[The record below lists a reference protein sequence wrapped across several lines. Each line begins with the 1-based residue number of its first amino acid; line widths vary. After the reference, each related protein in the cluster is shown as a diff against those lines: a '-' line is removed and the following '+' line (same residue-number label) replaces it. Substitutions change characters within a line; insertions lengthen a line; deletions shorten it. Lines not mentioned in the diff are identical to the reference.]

1 MLVSVNDL
9 EHHFAFFRRHFLCIS
24 RIGHRF
30 ILVVFQPNMP
40 QLAIGHVFHVNP
52 LNLELAFKLVLHPNA
67 TSGIGIVQGAQH
79 FRHSTKVS
87 RSVDREKEENG
98 ACASLGLEGR
108 VQPLVAVLRGTPDFV
123 LDAAVNVVF
132 TEAFNDKV
140 SSVLRTHIKALGVVF
155 VDTAKVFQDGVGHGL
170 HTSGASTR
178 LIRAHRMAAAATH
191 G

>member
-1 MLVSVNDL
+1 MLVSVNNL
-9 EHHFAFFRRHFLCIS
+9 EHHFAFFWRHFLCIS

-52 LNLELAFKLVLHPNA
+52 LNLELTFKLVLHPNA

-79 FRHSTKVS
+79 FRHSTKMS
-87 RSVDREKEENG
+87 RSVDREKEENRPG
-98 ACASLGLEGR
+98 TSLGLEGR
-108 VQPLVAVLRGTPDFV
+108 VQPLVAVLRGAPDFV
-123 LDAAVNVVF
+123 LDATVNVIF

-140 SSVLRTHIKALGVVF
+140 TSVLRTHIKALGVVF
-155 VDTAKVFQDGVGHGL
+155 VDTAKVFQDGVGHDL
-170 HTSGASTR
+170 HTPGASSP
-178 LIRAHRMAAAATH
+178 LIRAYGMAAAAH